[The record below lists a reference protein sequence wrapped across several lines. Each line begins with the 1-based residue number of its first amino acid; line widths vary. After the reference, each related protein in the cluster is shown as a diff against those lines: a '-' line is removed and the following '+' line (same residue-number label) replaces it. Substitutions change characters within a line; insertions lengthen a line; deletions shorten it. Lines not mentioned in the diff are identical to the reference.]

1 MTSRVCPISQ
11 ASWSK
16 SFGASLLIS
25 AALLFSSQL
34 ALAQTE
40 FPIPTPNSVP
50 SGITVGP
57 EVPVGAL
64 WFTET
69 GDPALGPKVRGKI
82 GRITTAGVITEFPI
96 PTLNSAPN
104 GITTGPDGALWFTE
118 TGANQIGRITTAG
131 VVTEFPIPTAN
142 SNPISITTWSGV
154 TCITGEPVVA
164 LWFTESIGNKIGCI
178 TTAGAIAE
186 FPIPTTNSGPSG
198 ITTGPDG
205 ALWFTEGNGNKI
217 GRIPPI
223 PTVTPANPQITEFTI
238 PLVDSGPQGITTGPD
253 GALWFTQVGAN
264 KIGRMTVGG
273 ELSEFQIFTPF
284 SVPGGITTG
293 PDALVHGRN
302 R

>member
-11 ASWSK
+11 ASRSK

-104 GITTGPDGALWFTE
+104 GITTGPDGALWFAE
-118 TGANQIGRITTAG
+118 G
-131 VVTEFPIPTAN
+131 
-142 SNPISITTWSGV
+142 
-154 TCITGEPVVA
+154 
-164 LWFTESIGNKIGCI
+164 IGNKIGCI
-178 TTAGAIAE
+178 PPATAT
-186 FPIPTTNSGPSG
+186 PT
-198 ITTGPDG
+198 D
-205 ALWFTEGNGNKI
+205 
-217 GRIPPI
+217 
-223 PTVTPANPQITEFTI
+223 PQITEFTI
-238 PLVDSGPQGITTGPD
+238 PLVDSGHRGARQQYW
-253 GALWFTQVGAN
+253 ALWAAGTASRPHNQHCHFWPAGWPIRAVIVQLHAQ
-264 KIGRMTVGG
+264 R
-273 ELSEFQIFTPF
+273 
-284 SVPGGITTG
+284 
-293 PDALVHGRN
+293 HG
-302 R
+302 